1 MNLYKE
7 CTEKSYSFLV
17 IDNTLVSDKSFTFQ
31 KESYRKNIKTNNE
44 IDDKIRDKK
53 LQYDINRKAAK
64 IPASGKIDKHE
75 DFTGK
80 EILPPHQKRVIEQA
94 EFILL

>member
-1 MNLYKE
+1 MK
-7 CTEKSYSFLV
+7 
-17 IDNTLVSDKSFTFQ
+17 
-31 KESYRKNIKTNNE
+31 

-94 EFILL
+94 EFIYSPLGKDFEKQKKKKTVKDQGKKNKNK

>member
-1 MNLYKE
+1 MK
-7 CTEKSYSFLV
+7 
-17 IDNTLVSDKSFTFQ
+17 
-31 KESYRKNIKTNNE
+31 

-80 EILPPHQKRVIEQA
+80 KILPPHQKRVTKQA
-94 EFILL
+94 EFIYSPLGKDLEKQKKKQLKIKVKKNKTNEST

>member
-1 MNLYKE
+1 MK
-7 CTEKSYSFLV
+7 
-17 IDNTLVSDKSFTFQ
+17 
-31 KESYRKNIKTNNE
+31 
-44 IDDKIRDKK
+44 IDDKIRDEK

-94 EFILL
+94 EFIYSLLGKDFEKQTKTVKDQGEKKTNEST